1 MLILGILGLVFCGF
15 LAPVAWVMGNG
26 VKRDSETAGF
36 AEPGTNKA
44 GRICGMIGSV
54 LILLGILAFVL
65 LIAVGTVNFSTT
77 ST

>member
-1 MLILGILGLVFCGF
+1 VLVLGILGLVFCGL

-26 VKRDSETAGF
+26 VKNDSEAAGF

-54 LILLGILAFVL
+54 LILLGIVVFVL
-65 LIAVGTVNFSTT
+65 LMVVGIIGST
-77 ST
+77 SN